1 MGDRI
6 IDSNNDIALSSKR
19 NQYSKV
25 MKRYDNVTRSKFK
38 CFIERVRVKM
48 HGGVLYSRKN
58 NSSGCRCAGD

>member
-6 IDSNNDIALSSKR
+6 GSGNDIAVSIKR

-25 MKRYDNVTRSKFK
+25 MKRYDNVTRSKLK

-48 HGGVLYSRKN
+48 HGGVLYSRRN
-58 NSSGCRCAGD
+58 NNPGCRCAGD